1 MRNLL
6 QSLVRYTENHQ
17 FVVDML
23 GLVLAAVI
31 VHVCYL
37 LFVIPSA
44 EALVAAA
51 NAVNEVPPRVLT
63 IIIKDGEQEIC
74 LVLTL
79 WCLWLW
85 LFRYRLFQDESFL
98 LKTDFL
104 GLGEVRAFS
113 DELLG
118 SMLVKIQQLRSRLP
132 STNLLGGIETAIDE
146 LRTHASFKDATSAAH
161 THCDLHLEVLDSKLN
176 VTKYILWAIP
186 SVGFLGTV
194 RGIGQALSR
203 ADEAVAGDIS
213 GVASSLGVAFNSTF
227 VALFLSL
234 FLMFISYILQGREE
248 RLVSGYKDFVSTELM
263 PKLRSLKQLD
273 SEVAPQ
279 RSGVSVEHS

>member
-1 MRNLL
+1 MEDVINRF
-6 QSLVRYTENHQ
+6 VRFTQEHQ
-17 FVVDML
+17 FFVDIF
-23 GLVLAAVI
+23 GLLIAGLF

-37 LFVIPSA
+37 LYVLPSA
-44 EALVAAA
+44 EAIVAAA
-51 NAVNEVPPRVLT
+51 SAVNEVPPRVLS
-63 IIIKDGEQEIC
+63 IILKDTEQEIC

-85 LFRYRLFQDESFL
+85 IFRYRFFQDEGYL

-104 GLGEVRAFS
+104 QLQNLRELNDDVLMAMLEKVQAIRAQMS
-113 DELLG
+113 G
-118 SMLVKIQQLRSRLP
+118 SS
-132 STNLLGGIETAIDE
+132 LLGGIETALDE
-146 LRTHASFKDATSAAH
+146 LQTHASFKEAASAAH
-161 THCDLHLEVLDSKLN
+161 THCELHLEVLDSKLN

-194 RGIGQALSR
+194 RGIGQALAK

-248 RLVSGYKDFVSTELM
+248 RLVSGYKDYVSTTLM
-263 PKLRSLKQLD
+263 PALRSLKR
-273 SEVAPQ
+273 SETIELGMAAD
-279 RSGVSVEHS
+279 GSVEQD